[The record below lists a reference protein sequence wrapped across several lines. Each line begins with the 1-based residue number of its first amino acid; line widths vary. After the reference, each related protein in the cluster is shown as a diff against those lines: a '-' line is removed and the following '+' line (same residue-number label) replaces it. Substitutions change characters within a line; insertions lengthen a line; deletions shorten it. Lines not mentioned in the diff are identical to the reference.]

1 MIQAQALRITQKGVG
16 SQADTVRL
24 YVTAITL
31 GQLRNFVAV
40 DRWSPD
46 NPEGYQRPPIDR
58 RLREVA
64 KYILEEQGI
73 LPTSVLL
80 GTRPEDPVPI
90 QYEVQSPPNGA
101 VEWGQLTIPDGAKLW
116 IVDGQHRFYGVERAY
131 EREVL
136 EELEAYPFP
145 VSLMENVDRYME
157 MVHFNIINT
166 RQRKMPT
173 DIVDRHLVL
182 RRQREGIQ
190 MIASGRRGEAEYL
203 RATATRI
210 VDSLNQQP
218 GPWYHNIAI
227 PGVPGRDQGLV
238 RQHALVASLEPV
250 LKGDW
255 VRGRGPTLE
264 EDVVRLLSNFWGA
277 LKDVWPE
284 AFESPSDYR
293 LQATVGIYSMHL
305 VLPALI
311 QRCLAEHDLS
321 QAKMA
326 EMVQATGITSDFWHK
341 EDGDPLT
348 LGTGMASIRALAY
361 YLTEQLPASV
371 TTQVKM

>member
-1 MIQAQALRITQKGVG
+1 
-16 SQADTVRL
+16 
-24 YVTAITL
+24 
-31 GQLRNFVAV
+31 
-40 DRWSPD
+40 
-46 NPEGYQRPPIDR
+46 
-58 RLREVA
+58 
-64 KYILEEQGI
+64 
-73 LPTSVLL
+73 
-80 GTRPEDPVPI
+80 
-90 QYEVQSPPNGA
+90 
-101 VEWGQLTIPDGAKLW
+101 
-116 IVDGQHRFYGVERAY
+116 
-131 EREVL
+131 
-136 EELEAYPFP
+136 
-145 VSLMENVDRYME
+145 
-157 MVHFNIINT
+157 
-166 RQRKMPT
+166 
-173 DIVDRHLVL
+173 
-182 RRQREGIQ
+182 
-190 MIASGRRGEAEYL
+190 
-203 RATATRI
+203 
-210 VDSLNQQP
+210 
-218 GPWYHNIAI
+218 
-227 PGVPGRDQGLV
+227 
-238 RQHALVASLEPV
+238 VASLEPV